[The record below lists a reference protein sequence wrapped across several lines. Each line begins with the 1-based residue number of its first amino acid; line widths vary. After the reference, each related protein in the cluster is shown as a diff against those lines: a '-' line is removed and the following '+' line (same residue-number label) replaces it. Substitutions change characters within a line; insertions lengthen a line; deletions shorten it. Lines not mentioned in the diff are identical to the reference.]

1 MHILI
6 KRRTNTYRLDYYL
19 SWTVK
24 DKLDVF
30 DTPKKLQELNKIL
43 INIARRKGV
52 DIKHIELESN
62 SISMLISFPP
72 NHAPSSIEKSL
83 KGTSAREWF
92 KLHPELR
99 NSLNNLWNP
108 NFFIE
113 TIGVMSKNIQKK
125 GNSHDRN

>member
-1 MHILI
+1 MQILI

-19 SWTVK
+19 SWTAK

-43 INIARRKGV
+43 ANIARKKGV
-52 DIKHIELESN
+52 EIKHIELESN
-62 SISMLISFPP
+62 SVSMLISFPP
-72 NHAPSSIEKSL
+72 HHAPSSIVKSL

-99 NSLNNLWNP
+99 NSLNNLWSP

-113 TIGVMSKNIQKK
+113 TIGVMSKNIQKE
-125 GNSHDRN
+125 GNYHD

>member
-52 DIKHIELESN
+52 EIKHIELESN
-62 SISMLISFPP
+62 SVSMLISFPTH
-72 NHAPSSIEKSL
+72 HAPSSIVKSL